1 MGFIKC
7 PRCDLNYMKDTDKY
21 CAICLRELRG
31 EEQVD
36 EIELCSVCGESPA
49 MPGKDMCLFCL
60 RELNAQNNKLNGD
73 EEDDENVELEE
84 DDDIELD
91 DEVDDIDDMD
101 EIDDEV
107 LNDALSLDEMAEDE
121 DEDDYIDED

>member
-7 PRCDLNYMKDTDKY
+7 PRCELNYMKDTDKY

-60 RELNAQNNKLNGD
+60 RELNAQNNTLNGD
-73 EEDDENVELEE
+73 EDNDEDTELDED

-91 DEVDDIDDMD
+91 EEVDDIDDEAM
-101 EIDDEV
+101 
-107 LNDALSLDEMAEDE
+107 NDALSLDEMAEDE
-121 DEDDYIDED
+121 DDFIDED

>member
-7 PRCDLNYMKDTDKY
+7 PRCELNYMKDTDKY

-60 RELNAQNNKLNGD
+60 REMNAQNNTLNGD
-73 EEDDENVELEE
+73 EDDDEDTELDED

-91 DEVDDIDDMD
+91 EEVDDIDDEAM
-101 EIDDEV
+101 
-107 LNDALSLDEMAEDE
+107 NDALSLDEMAEDE
-121 DEDDYIDED
+121 DDFIDED

>member
-7 PRCDLNYMKDTDKY
+7 PRCELNYMKDTDKY

-60 RELNAQNNKLNGD
+60 REMNAQNNTLNGD
-73 EEDDENVELEE
+73 EDDDEDTELDED

-91 DEVDDIDDMD
+91 EEVNDIDDEAMD
-101 EIDDEV
+101 
-107 LNDALSLDEMAEDE
+107 DALSLDEMAEDE
-121 DEDDYIDED
+121 DDFIDED

>member
-7 PRCDLNYMKDTDKY
+7 PRCELNYMKDTDKY

-60 RELNAQNNKLNGD
+60 REMNAQNNTLNGD
-73 EEDDENVELEE
+73 EDNDEDTELDED

-91 DEVDDIDDMD
+91 EEVDDIDDEAM
-101 EIDDEV
+101 
-107 LNDALSLDEMAEDE
+107 NDALSLDEMAEDE
-121 DEDDYIDED
+121 DDFIDED